1 MQPIEQSYKN
11 KSYILDNGLSRG
23 YSHMSDIWERD
34 TQQGGLFTYRN
45 LEQGIKS
52 PRYLWK
58 IYFTGIGTI
67 FRFHPRLFSTK
78 LECETTPLV
87 GSERVIVL
95 LSGTGLHTD
104 SSLLKMTW
112 TAEINAL
119 GTRFCV
125 NTTLIFILYF
135 KNSYCGLRWT
145 QQTCLLIIHY
155 YGSL

>member
-1 MQPIEQSYKN
+1 
-11 KSYILDNGLSRG
+11 
-23 YSHMSDIWERD
+23 MSDIWERD

-67 FRFHPRLFSTK
+67 FRFHPPLFSIK

-87 GSERVIVL
+87 VSERVIVL

-104 SSLLKMTW
+104 SSLLKM
-112 TAEINAL
+112 I
-119 GTRFCV
+119 
-125 NTTLIFILYF
+125 
-135 KNSYCGLRWT
+135 
-145 QQTCLLIIHY
+145 
-155 YGSL
+155 